1 MLDIFSG
8 IQQAIAPSALLACTA
23 GTGLGI
29 IFGSLPG
36 LTAAMGVALLIPL
49 SFGMPPVE
57 AFSMLLGMYCGA
69 IYGGCI
75 SAILVGTPGTVAAA
89 ATILEGPKLTAKG
102 QSLKALDMATWAS
115 FIGGTFSG
123 ITLVVCAP
131 LLATAAM
138 SFGAAEYFALAIFAL
153 TVVATFSS
161 GNMVKG
167 LASAFAGLF
176 ISTIGID
183 PVSGDFRN
191 TFNLPDLFNGV
202 SLVPALV
209 GLFAVSQVLL
219 SLEDIF
225 RGQFTMVKYGK
236 LSQSGIS
243 FRELWRE
250 RINLLRSSILGTIIG
265 IIPAT
270 GASAACFIAYGEAK
284 CFSKTPEAFGTGT
297 LEGIAA
303 TESSNNAVT
312 GGALI
317 PMMVLGVPGDVLTTI
332 LLGALMIQG
341 LAPGPLLFTEHAP
354 VVSGIFA
361 SFFVAQVVMLVLG
374 LIAVRIAGKIVKV
387 PTPILL
393 PIVLILCS
401 IGSYATN
408 NSSFDL
414 WVMAAFGF
422 LGYLMLK
429 AGFPQPPMLLAI
441 ILGPL
446 AESNFRRTLSISRN
460 DLSVFITSPIAA
472 VILAISL
479 LIILKVAYDEIR
491 RNGAARNAVEPSETT
506 QKEDI

>member
-1 MLDIFSG
+1 MLDIIYG
-8 IQQAIAPSALLACTA
+8 LQQALTLPSLAACFTGTA
-23 GTGLGI
+23 LGI
-29 IFGSLPG
+29 VFGALPG

-49 SFGMPPVE
+49 SFGMPTVE

-89 ATILEGPKLTAKG
+89 ATVMEGPKLTAKG
-102 QSLKALDMATWAS
+102 QSLKALDMAT
-115 FIGGTFSG
+115 
-123 ITLVVCAP
+123 CAP
-131 LLATAAM
+131 LLAQAAM
-138 SFGAAEYFALAIFAL
+138 RFGAAEYFALAVFAL

-161 GNMVKG
+161 GNMLKG
-167 LASAFAGLF
+167 LTSAFAGLF

-191 TFNLPDLFNGV
+191 TFNMPDLFNGV

-209 GLFAVSQVLL
+209 GLFAVSQVIL

-225 RGQFTMVKYGK
+225 KGEYGIVKYGEVSRK
-236 LSQSGIS
+236 GIG
-243 FRELWRE
+243 FKELWKQKV
-250 RINLLRSSILGTIIG
+250 NFLRSSLLGTVIG

-284 CFSKTPEAFGTGT
+284 RFSKTPEEFGKGT

-317 PMMVLGVPGDVLTTI
+317 PMMVLGVPGDVLTAI

-341 LAPGPLLFTEHAP
+341 LVPGPLLFAEHSDA
-354 VVSGIFA
+354 VNAIFG
-361 SFFVAQVVMLVLG
+361 SFFVAQAAMLLLG
-374 LIAVRIAGKIVKV
+374 LVIVRIAGKIVNV

-393 PIVLILCS
+393 PIVLVLCAV
-401 IGSYATN
+401 GSYATN
-408 NSSFDL
+408 NSAFDL
-414 WVMAAFGF
+414 WLMAVFGF
-422 LGYLMLK
+422 LGYVMLK
-429 AGFPQPPMLLAI
+429 GDFPLPPMLLAI
-441 ILGPL
+441 ILGPI

-460 DLSVFITSPIAA
+460 DFSVFVTSPIAA
-472 VILAISL
+472 AILVLCLAI
-479 LIILKVAYDEIR
+479 IIKVGYDEYK
-491 RNGAARNAVEPSETT
+491 RNRTVRESDT
-506 QKEDI
+506 QQNKE

>member
-1 MLDIFSG
+1 MLDIFVG
-8 IQQAIAPSALLACTA
+8 FQQALTPGAIIACAIGTA
-23 GTGLGI
+23 LGI

-49 SFGMPPVE
+49 SFGMPTVE

-89 ATILEGPKLTAKG
+89 ATVLEGPKLTAKG

-115 FIGGTFSG
+115 FIGGMFSG
-123 ITLVVCAP
+123 LALLGCAP
-131 LLATAAM
+131 LLAMAAM
-138 SFGAAEYFALAIFAL
+138 KFGAAEYFALSVFAL
-153 TVVATFSS
+153 TVVASFSS

-167 LASAFAGLF
+167 IAAAFAGLF

-183 PVSGDFRN
+183 PISGDFRN
-191 TFNLPDLFNGV
+191 TFNLPNLFNGV

-209 GLFAVSQVLL
+209 GLFAVSQVIL

-225 RGQFTMVKYGK
+225 KGQYNIVKYGQVSK
-236 LSQSGIS
+236 KGLSLK
-243 FRELWRE
+243 ELWKE
-250 RINLLRSSILGTIIG
+250 KINLLRSSALGTIIG

-284 CFSKTPEAFGTGT
+284 RFSKTPEAFGTGT

-317 PMMVLGVPGDVLTTI
+317 PMMVLGVPGDVLTAI

-341 LAPGPLLFTEHAP
+341 LVPGPLLFSNHSE

-361 SFFVAQVVMLVLG
+361 SFFVAQVVMLIVG
-374 LIAVRIAGKIVKV
+374 LIAVRIAGKIVNV

-393 PIVLILCS
+393 PLVLTLCA

-408 NSSFDL
+408 NLSFDL
-414 WVMAAFGF
+414 WIMFVFGF
-422 LGYLMLK
+422 VGYLMLK
-429 AGFPQPPMLLAI
+429 ADIPQPPMLLAI
-441 ILGPL
+441 ILGPI
-446 AESNFRRTLSISRN
+446 AESNFRRTLEISRN

-472 VILAISL
+472 II
-479 LIILKVAYDEIR
+479 LIISIIIVIKVGYDEYRKNKATKNI
-491 RNGAARNAVEPSETT
+491 TH
-506 QKEDI
+506 

>member
-1 MLDIFSG
+1 MLDIIYG
-8 IQQAIAPSALLACTA
+8 LQQALTLPSLAACFTGTA
-23 GTGLGI
+23 LGI
-29 IFGSLPG
+29 VFGALPG

-49 SFGMPPVE
+49 SFGMPTVE

-89 ATILEGPKLTAKG
+89 ATVMEGPKLTAKG
-102 QSLKALDMATWAS
+102 QSLKALDMATWGS
-115 FIGGTFSG
+115 FVGGMVSG
-123 ITLVVCAP
+123 LALITCAP
-131 LLATAAM
+131 LLAQAAM
-138 SFGAAEYFALAIFAL
+138 RFGAAEYFALAVFAL

-161 GNMVKG
+161 GNMLKG
-167 LASAFAGLF
+167 LTSAFAGLF

-191 TFNLPDLFNGV
+191 TFNMPDLFNGV

-209 GLFAVSQVLL
+209 GLFAVSQVIL

-225 RGQFTMVKYGK
+225 KGEYGIVKYGEVSRK
-236 LSQSGIS
+236 GIG
-243 FRELWRE
+243 FKELWKQKV
-250 RINLLRSSILGTIIG
+250 NFLRSSLLGTVIG

-284 CFSKTPEAFGTGT
+284 RFSKTPEEFGKGT

-317 PMMVLGVPGDVLTTI
+317 PMMVLGVPGDVLTAI

-341 LAPGPLLFTEHAP
+341 LVPGPLLFAEHSDA
-354 VVSGIFA
+354 VNAIFG
-361 SFFVAQVVMLVLG
+361 SFFVAQAAMLLLG
-374 LIAVRIAGKIVKV
+374 LVIVRIAGKIVNV

-393 PIVLILCS
+393 PIVLVLCAV
-401 IGSYATN
+401 GSYATN
-408 NSSFDL
+408 NSAFDL
-414 WVMAAFGF
+414 WLMAVFGF
-422 LGYLMLK
+422 LGYVMLK
-429 AGFPQPPMLLAI
+429 GDFPLPPMLLAI
-441 ILGPL
+441 ILGPI

-460 DLSVFITSPIAA
+460 DFSVIVTSPIAA
-472 VILAISL
+472 AILVLCLAI
-479 LIILKVAYDEIR
+479 IIKVGYDEYK
-491 RNGAARNAVEPSETT
+491 RNRTVRESDT
-506 QKEDI
+506 QQNKE

>member
-1 MLDIFSG
+1 MLDIISG
-8 IQQAIAPSALLACTA
+8 LQQALTPASLIACTT
-23 GTGLGI
+23 GTALGI

-49 SFGMPPVE
+49 SFGMPTVE

-102 QSLKALDMATWAS
+102 ESLKALDMATWAS
-115 FIGGTFSG
+115 FVGGIFSG
-123 ITLVVCAP
+123 LALITCAP
-131 LLATAAM
+131 LLARAAM
-138 SFGAAEYFALAIFAL
+138 KFGAAEYFALAVFAL

-167 LASAFAGLF
+167 LAAAFAGLF

-191 TFNLPDLFNGV
+191 TFNLPNLFNGV

-209 GLFAVSQVLL
+209 GLFAVSQVIF

-225 RGQFTMVKYGK
+225 KGQFGIVKYGNVSK
-236 LSQSGIS
+236 KGLS
-243 FRELWRE
+243 FKELWKQK
-250 RINLLRSSILGTIIG
+250 INLLRSSVLGTFIG

-270 GASAACFIAYGEAK
+270 GASAACFIAYSEAK
-284 CFSKTPEAFGTGT
+284 RFSKTPEEFGKGT

-317 PMMVLGVPGDVLTTI
+317 PMMVLGVPGDVLTAI

-341 LAPGPLLFTEHAP
+341 LAPGPLLFTEHST

-361 SFFVAQVVMLVLG
+361 SFFVAQAVMLVVG
-374 LIAVRIAGKIVKV
+374 LIAVRIAGKIVNV

-393 PIVLILCS
+393 PIVLTLCA

-408 NSSFDL
+408 NSTFDL
-414 WVMAAFGF
+414 WVMAVFGF
-422 LGYLMLK
+422 VGYLMLK

-441 ILGPL
+441 ILGPI

-460 DLSVFITSPIAA
+460 DLSVFVTSPIAA
-472 VILAISL
+472 TILAISL
-479 LIILKVAYDEIR
+479 LIIIKVGYDEYK
-491 RNGAARNAVEPSETT
+491 RNKATRESSTNTS
-506 QKEDI
+506 KE

>member
-1 MLDIFSG
+1 MLDILSG
-8 IQQAIAPSALLACTA
+8 IQQALTPAALIACTV

-29 IFGSLPG
+29 VFGALPG

-57 AFSMLLGMYCGA
+57 AFAMLLGMYSGA

-89 ATILEGPKLTAKG
+89 ATVLEGPKLTAKG

-115 FIGGTFSG
+115 FLGGTFSG
-123 ITLVVCAP
+123 VALVTCAP
-131 LLATAAM
+131 LLAIAAM
-138 SFGAAEYFALAIFAL
+138 SFGAAEYFALAVFAL

-183 PVSGDFRN
+183 SVSGDFRN
-191 TFNLPDLFNGV
+191 TFNIPDLFNGV
-202 SLVPALV
+202 SLVPTLV
-209 GLFAVSQVLL
+209 GLFAVSQVII

-225 RGQFTMVKYGK
+225 KGHSTIVKYGK
-236 LSQSGIS
+236 VSQKGLS
-243 FRELWRE
+243 FKELWKE
-250 RINLLRSSILGTIIG
+250 KINLLRSSILGTIIG

-284 CFSKTPEAFGTGT
+284 RFSKTPEAFGTGT

-317 PMMVLGVPGDVLTTI
+317 PMMVLGIPGDVLTAI

-341 LAPGPLLFTEHAP
+341 LAPGPLLFTDHST

-361 SFFVAQVVMLVLG
+361 SFFVAQVIMLVMG
-374 LIAVRIAGKIVKV
+374 LIAVRIAGKIVHV

-393 PIVLILCS
+393 PIVLVLCA
-401 IGSYATN
+401 IGGYATN

-422 LGYLMLK
+422 LGYLMIK
-429 AGFPQPPMLLAI
+429 GGFPLPPMLLAI

-472 VILAISL
+472 SILVISL
-479 LIILKVAYDEIR
+479 LIIIKVAYDEFR
-491 RNGAARNAVEPSETT
+491 RNRTAQSAASCETGA
-506 QKEDI
+506 KEES

>member
-1 MLDIFSG
+1 MLDIIAG
-8 IQQAIAPSALLACTA
+8 LQQALTPASLAACFTGTA
-23 GTGLGI
+23 LGI

-49 SFGMPPVE
+49 SFGMPTVE

-89 ATILEGPKLTAKG
+89 ATVLEGPKLTAKG
-102 QSLKALDMATWAS
+102 QSLKALDMATWGS
-115 FIGGTFSG
+115 FIGGIISG
-123 ITLVVCAP
+123 LALITCAP
-131 LLATAAM
+131 LLAQAAM
-138 SFGAAEYFALAIFAL
+138 QFGAAEYFALAVFAL

-176 ISTIGID
+176 ISTMGID
-183 PVSGDFRN
+183 PISGDFRN
-191 TFNLPDLFNGV
+191 TFDVPDLFNGV

-209 GLFAVSQVLL
+209 GLFAVSQVIL

-225 RGQFTMVKYGK
+225 KGQYGIVKYGEVSK
-236 LSQSGIS
+236 KGIS
-243 FRELWRE
+243 FGELWKQK
-250 RINLLRSSILGTIIG
+250 INFLRSSFLGTIIG

-284 CFSKTPEAFGTGT
+284 RFSKTPEEFGNGT

-317 PMMVLGVPGDVLTTI
+317 PMMVLGVPGDVLTAI

-341 LAPGPLLFTEHAP
+341 LVPGPLLFSEHSDA
-354 VVSGIFA
+354 VNAIFG
-361 SFFVAQVVMLVLG
+361 SFFVAQLAMLTLG
-374 LIAVRIAGKIVKV
+374 LIAVRIAGKIVNV

-393 PIVLILCS
+393 PIVLTLCA

-408 NSSFDL
+408 NSTFDL
-414 WVMAAFGF
+414 WLMAIFGF
-422 LGYLMLK
+422 AGYIMLK
-429 AGFPQPPMLLAI
+429 GGFPLPPMLLAI
-441 ILGPL
+441 ILGPI

-460 DLSVFITSPIAA
+460 DFSVFVTSPIAA
-472 VILAISL
+472 TILAISL
-479 LIILKVAYDEIR
+479 LIVVKVGYDEYKKNR
-491 RNGAARNAVEPSETT
+491 AVRESH
-506 QKEDI
+506 KNS

>member
-1 MLDIFSG
+1 MLDVLAG
-8 IQQAIAPSALLACTA
+8 LQQALTPAALISCTI

-49 SFGMPPVE
+49 SFGMPTVE

-115 FIGGTFSG
+115 FLGGTFSG
-123 ITLVVCAP
+123 VALVACAP
-131 LLATAAM
+131 LLAIAAM
-138 SFGAAEYFALAIFAL
+138 SFGSPEYFALSIFAL

-167 LASAFAGLF
+167 IASAFAGLF

-183 PVSGDFRN
+183 PISGDFRN
-191 TFNLPDLFNGV
+191 TFNLPNLFNGV

-225 RGQFTMVKYGK
+225 KGQCSIVKYGE
-236 LSQSGIS
+236 LSKKGLT
-243 FRELWRE
+243 FKELWKHK
-250 RINLLRSSILGTIIG
+250 INLLRSSILGTIIG

-284 CFSKTPEAFGTGT
+284 RYSKTPEEFGKGT

-317 PMMVLGVPGDVLTTI
+317 PMMVLGVPGDVLTAI

-341 LAPGPLLFTEHAP
+341 LAPGPLLFTEHSEI
-354 VVSGIFA
+354 VSGIFA
-361 SFFVAQVVMLVLG
+361 SFFVAQVIMLILG
-374 LIAVRIAGKIVKV
+374 LIAVRIAGKIVNV

-393 PIVLILCS
+393 PIVLTLCT

-408 NSSFDL
+408 NTTFDL
-414 WVMAAFGF
+414 WIMAFFGF
-422 LGYLMLK
+422 LGYLMIK
-429 AGFPQPPMLLAI
+429 GDFPQPPMLLAI
-441 ILGPL
+441 IIGPI

-460 DLSVFITSPIAA
+460 DFSVFFTSPIAA
-472 VILAISL
+472 AILTVS
-479 LIILKVAYDEIR
+479 LIIIIKVGYDEYK
-491 RNGAARNAVEPSETT
+491 RNKKNKTEQPNN
-506 QKEDI
+506 